1 MPLIQHAVAKVLH
14 SVRKWVEVSSGRG
27 SHHGHSM
34 GGYGWPSTRSCHQSS
49 KASCGYA
56 LPAGDASHSHG
67 SGGLMGAEL
76 QCCSDGWQDNPA
88 TVMRQRP
95 FLCGQRRSGDWLP
108 HCWYLRCPLLSLGC
122 CNPAADGR
130 ASFCAHASVCK
141 SSAVGSVLR
150 VHGQSGCL
158 AICP

>member
-56 LPAGDASHSHG
+56 SPARDASHSHG
-67 SGGLMGAEL
+67 NGDVGADDHDEDDAKDV
-76 QCCSDGWQDNPA
+76 DGDGADESTEKQDRE
-88 TVMRQRP
+88 T
-95 FLCGQRRSGDWLP
+95 
-108 HCWYLRCPLLSLGC
+108 
-122 CNPAADGR
+122 
-130 ASFCAHASVCK
+130 
-141 SSAVGSVLR
+141 
-150 VHGQSGCL
+150 
-158 AICP
+158 